1 MKFNDAVEAVW
12 RVHALRRIAG
22 AHVIDHR
29 QLSNDEIRA
38 ALIKVKPQY
47 LHEETVR
54 TNLGRVLFKED
65 SIELRVLSRLIL
77 IDVLLDQYEFEL
89 PFSQTEESV
98 IALEQSVVNRS
109 NEIDL
114 VDLACADRNSPRYQN
129 LELYHFVLKVA
140 WENDDTK
147 SPDEAN
153 LLRKLRD
160 RLRITESDHR
170 LMEAKLGK
178 YPKSSNALHTR
189 AEISEVR
196 RYLQGIG
203 LLFAIRHDNDI
214 DVDLIPEELAVVMRH
229 ILGLELRTDSYHSL
243 MTSYRPLRR
252 KAHLADVLTRAGVE
266 FNRSDTVDVLVN
278 RIVNYVPPSRAIGST
293 SPRYGLTND
302 QLATWCREL
311 NETVSGTMDDR
322 IRRIILHFDQLR
334 PLVGQEVDER
344 TNCYDFYVELAAR
357 DYETLRSQHVIG
369 KDLEIETKFEEATEY
384 LFAVKLKHSPLRQV
398 GTKHPDGLLS
408 LGSNYL
414 MWDNKSKESPVNL
427 RDHIRQFDGYM
438 DQADKQ
444 VPVFLVIGPSFT
456 EESGFEAVRY
466 HAQHFDRNITLITAS
481 ELKLLAE
488 EWSAPENKSREEP
501 FPLGMLAATGRF
513 ERSRLGEL
521 S

>member
-12 RVHALRRIAG
+12 RVHDLRRIAG

-65 SIELRVLSRLIL
+65 STELRVLSRLIL

-129 LELYHFVLKVA
+129 LGLYHFVLKVA

-203 LLFAIRHDNDI
+203 LLFAIRDDNDI

-229 ILGLELRTDSYHSL
+229 ILGLET
-243 MTSYRPLRR
+243 
-252 KAHLADVLTRAGVE
+252 
-266 FNRSDTVDVLVN
+266 
-278 RIVNYVPPSRAIGST
+278 
-293 SPRYGLTND
+293 
-302 QLATWCREL
+302 Q
-311 NETVSGTMDDR
+311 DR
-322 IRRIILHFDQLR
+322 
-334 PLVGQEVDER
+334 
-344 TNCYDFYVELAAR
+344 
-357 DYETLRSQHVIG
+357 
-369 KDLEIETKFEEATEY
+369 
-384 LFAVKLKHSPLRQV
+384 
-398 GTKHPDGLLS
+398 
-408 LGSNYL
+408 
-414 MWDNKSKESPVNL
+414 
-427 RDHIRQFDGYM
+427 
-438 DQADKQ
+438 
-444 VPVFLVIGPSFT
+444 
-456 EESGFEAVRY
+456 
-466 HAQHFDRNITLITAS
+466 
-481 ELKLLAE
+481 
-488 EWSAPENKSREEP
+488 
-501 FPLGMLAATGRF
+501 
-513 ERSRLGEL
+513 
-521 S
+521 